1 MSFVFEKQWAISK
14 WKDDLTSF
22 RMHGVI
28 YFYTLIIAN
37 HVQRYDAKNKKNY
50 FKFTNQK
57 WMSLNRYSS
66 EILANN
72 VFLFE

>member
-37 HVQRYDAKNKKNY
+37 HVQRYDAKNKK
-50 FKFTNQK
+50 TISS
-57 WMSLNRYSS
+57 SLTKKGC
-66 EILANN
+66 L
-72 VFLFE
+72 